1 MQNDGSPVV
10 RIVIALENPIY
21 FFKKK
26 LDKWVYIFRESYQ
39 KKKKP
44 EQMTVW
50 EADIKNE
57 KD

>member
-1 MQNDGSPVV
+1 MQSDGSPIV

-21 FFKKK
+21 FFLKKIWINECID
-26 LDKWVYIFRESYQ
+26 LENPI
-39 KKKKP
+39 KKKP

-50 EADIKNE
+50 EADIENE